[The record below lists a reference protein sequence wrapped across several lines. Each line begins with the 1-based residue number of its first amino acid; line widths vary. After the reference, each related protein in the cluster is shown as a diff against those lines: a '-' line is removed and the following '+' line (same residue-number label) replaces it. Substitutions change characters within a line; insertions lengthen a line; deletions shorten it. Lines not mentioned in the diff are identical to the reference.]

1 MSNLKVSVVICCYN
15 MNRELPRTLLSLSS
29 TMQRGIDADDYEII
43 VVDNGP
49 SHAVDET
56 SLRSFGINMR
66 LIRMDGA
73 RQSPAHAMN
82 RGIAAARAPL
92 IGAMIDGARMASPGL
107 LAGAIL
113 ADRLSRRA
121 LVITLSFHHGPK
133 VQMQS
138 VFEGY
143 DQAAEDQL
151 LENCDWTKDGYRLF
165 DISVLAGSS
174 SAGWFEPIAESNAL
188 FMSRTLWEEHGGFS
202 ERFSTPG
209 GGFVNFDTLLR
220 ALQLPGIQ
228 PVTILGEATFHQ
240 VHGGVATNAAPDAVV
255 PFAQEYETIRGEP
268 FRMLDYRS
276 IYVGTID
283 RAALPSIGKSAC
295 ISDVRRRSSL
305 LQNS

>member
-1 MSNLKVSVVICCYN
+1 MSNPRVSVVICCYN

-29 TMQRGIDADDYEII
+29 AMQRGIDAADYEII
-43 VVDNGP
+43 VVDNGS
-49 SHAVDET
+49 SHPVDET
-56 SLRSFGINMR
+56 SWRSFGTNTR
-66 LIRMDGA
+66 LIRMDDA
-73 RQSPAHAMN
+73 TQSPARAMN

-107 LAGAIL
+107 LAGAIR
-113 ADRLSRRA
+113 ADRISRRA
-121 LVITLSFHHGPK
+121 LVITLAFHLGPK

-151 LENCDWTKDGYRLF
+151 LQNCDWTKDGYRLF
-165 DISVLAGSS
+165 DISVLSGSS
-174 SAGWFEPIAESNAL
+174 RAGWFEPIAESNAL
-188 FMSRTLWEEHGGFS
+188 FMSRALWEEHGGFS

-209 GGFVNFDTLLR
+209 GGFVNLDTLLR
-220 ALQLPGIQ
+220 ASQLPGIQ

-283 RAALPSIGKSAC
+283 RATLPSIAKSAC
-295 ISDVRRRSSL
+295 ISDERRRSSL
-305 LQNS
+305 VQNS